1 MLQKSIVPWLVAIF
15 GVDYPTHITADIV
28 RQMVGVL
35 VKRDNVKG
43 LGERFDALVDEYPET
58 FDMIAEAAKYSAGPV
73 STSRGDFVAFN

>member
-1 MLQKSIVPWLVAIF
+1 MVGCNF

-28 RQMVGVL
+28 CQMVGAL

-43 LGERFDALVDEYPET
+43 LGECFDALVDDYPEP

-73 STSRGDFVAFN
+73 STSRVDFVTFD